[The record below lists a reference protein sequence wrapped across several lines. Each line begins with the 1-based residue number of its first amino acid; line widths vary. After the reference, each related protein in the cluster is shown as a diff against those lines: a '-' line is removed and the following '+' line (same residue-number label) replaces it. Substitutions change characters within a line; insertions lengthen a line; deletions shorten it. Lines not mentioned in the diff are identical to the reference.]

1 MDSLITTAGLAILS
15 SVPYA
20 KHGDRRGFFGIWW
33 QDFIVQFVPTC
44 EAYPAVHFA
53 GRRPVVSIKLF
64 AQPMK
69 VVLSQS
75 FRFVQQRADDLA
87 SGGGVIELPDVVG
100 NDSKV

>member
-1 MDSLITTAGLAILS
+1 
-15 SVPYA
+15 
-20 KHGDRRGFFGIWW
+20 
-33 QDFIVQFVPTC
+33 
-44 EAYPAVHFA
+44 
-53 GRRPVVSIKLF
+53 
-64 AQPMK
+64 MK